1 MNITYHYLNNGLY
14 KIICDF
20 AKIENG
26 FLKMRSAIQIVK
38 CIRKLQRDD
47 ERERRRGRF

>member
-1 MNITYHYLNNGLY
+1 MDYTRLFVILQKLKNGL
-14 KIICDF
+14 
-20 AKIENG
+20 
-26 FLKMRSAIQIVK
+26 LKMRSAIQIVK